1 MRIIQDASRRK
12 AIKVYFRTDLKA
24 RPTES
29 AINFMLL
36 DFATL
41 NTERTSLK
49 FVLVVKISL
58 SSTITD
64 SRTII
69 KQGIWKYDRVE
80 QSDTSLSNIAS
91 PVGKTSRQ
99 PLLSPTSSSY
109 IMILITISSKRCN
122 VFFFFLVKLAWKST
136 LIKFYHLSA
145 DKIVSL

>member
-1 MRIIQDASRRK
+1 MRIIQDVSRRK

-29 AINFMLL
+29 AIDFMQL
-36 DFATL
+36 DFETL

-49 FVLVVKISL
+49 FVLVVKSSL

-64 SRTII
+64 RRTII
-69 KQGIWKYDRVE
+69 KQGIWKYDGVE

-99 PLLSPTSSSY
+99 PLLSSTSSY
-109 IMILITISSKRCN
+109 IMILITISSKR
-122 VFFFFLVKLAWKST
+122 S
-136 LIKFYHLSA
+136 
-145 DKIVSL
+145 IVYFDFTGLPK